1 MEQPTAERQDPQPQV
16 VGCGA
21 FDDVDVTTWHERYD
35 YDDNPELDEWY
46 PFQPEPW

>member
-16 VGCGA
+16 VSCGA
-21 FDDVDVTTWHERYD
+21 FDDVDVNCWTDDEED
-35 YDDNPELDEWY
+35 YPEVTEYY

>member
-1 MEQPTAERQDPQPQV
+1 MEQPTAAQQEPQV